1 MIKGDY
7 VWVKLPKRQP
17 RGHPDNLERIR
28 LLAISHEAKLIK
40 GEWYVRVKKEVD

>member
-7 VWVKLPKRQP
+7 KWVKLLERQP

-28 LLAISHEAKLIK
+28 LLATSDKAKFIK